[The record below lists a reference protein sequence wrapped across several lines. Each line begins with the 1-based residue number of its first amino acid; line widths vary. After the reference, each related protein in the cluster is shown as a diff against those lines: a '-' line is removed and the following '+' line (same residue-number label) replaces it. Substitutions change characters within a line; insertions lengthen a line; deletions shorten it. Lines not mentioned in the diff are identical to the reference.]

1 MLWLRGICIKGH
13 SVCIYS
19 TTGFECMF
27 YSVAY
32 TDVSECLPV
41 SDALLGVV
49 FQVPQRRDGAMWL
62 SWGKVKSSAV

>member
-13 SVCIYS
+13 GVCIYY

-32 TDVSECLPV
+32 TDVIECLPV
-41 SDALLGVV
+41 SDALWGVV
-49 FQVPQRRDGAMWL
+49 FQVHNWRDGAMWL
-62 SWGKVKSSAV
+62 S